1 MDIVTTIKEIR
12 QEPILRSM
20 SVGLV
25 PTMGSLHQ
33 GHLALI
39 RRAISENQVVVV
51 SIFVNPTQFDDTK
64 DLENYPRDLDADL
77 AVLEKEKV
85 DIVYLPLVEEIYPPG
100 FDTWVDPGR
109 LGTTLEGIARP
120 GHFRGVATVI
130 AKLFNVIR
138 PDRAY
143 FGQKDG
149 QQVAVIKHVAMD
161 LNIPVEILVVD
172 TVRESDGLAYSSRN
186 IQLTPQYR
194 IQAGVIYKS
203 MLGALQLFKEG
214 ERSVEKLRAHIL
226 ETLLNELDQE
236 QIEYIDIVNA
246 DTMDRLNY
254 AEDPSLILVA
264 VRFGKTRLIDNLNLT
279 RQLTLG

>member
-12 QEPILRSM
+12 QEPRLKSM

-51 SIFVNPTQFDDTK
+51 SIFVNPTQFNDTR

-100 FDTWVDPGR
+100 FDTWVDPGK

-120 GHFRGVATVI
+120 GHFRGVATVV

-172 TVRESDGLAYSSRN
+172 TVREWDGLPYSSRN
-186 IQLTPQYR
+186 IQLTPQWR

-226 ETLLNELDQE
+226 ETLLNELNQE

-246 DTMDRLNY
+246 DTMDRLHY
-254 AEDPSLILVA
+254 AEEPSLILVA

>member
-172 TVRESDGLAYSSRN
+172 TVRESDGLPYSSRN

-214 ERSVEKLRAHIL
+214 ERSVERLRGHIL

-246 DTMDRLNY
+246 DTMDRLHY

>member
-77 AVLEKEKV
+77 AVLETEKV

-186 IQLTPQYR
+186 IQLTPQCR

-226 ETLLNELDQE
+226 ETLLNELDQK

-246 DTMDRLNY
+246 DTMDRLHY